1 MILEYS
7 ETECKSLDPQVGSL
21 EADGEVRCQSLR
33 IN

>member
-7 ETECKSLDPQVGSL
+7 ETECKSRGPPVGSL
-21 EADGEVRCQSLR
+21 EADGGVLCQSLK